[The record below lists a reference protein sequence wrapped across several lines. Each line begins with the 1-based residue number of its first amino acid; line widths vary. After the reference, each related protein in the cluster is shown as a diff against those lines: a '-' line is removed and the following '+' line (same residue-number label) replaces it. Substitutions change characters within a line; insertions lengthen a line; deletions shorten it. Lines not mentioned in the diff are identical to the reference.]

1 MALKFSKNHF
11 SIYAIILILISIIY
25 FLFQSTFINFFNE
38 KERFEST
45 IIDSNI
51 DISRSKFGFTKVKC
65 KSVDDYYFATGFIQS
80 YDRFIQIETLR
91 RIGKGELSSFLKQ
104 DLTVYDKILKDLNL
118 TDIAIKTKND
128 SLNFNYNV
136 VLQNYVNGINFFI
149 NKYKD
154 KLPLEFGLINYKVDN
169 YTLEDIYLISEV
181 YKLMN
186 NNTLKVDLFA
196 LINIIE
202 FGKTKANKL
211 FDMLNIKVSDEMLS
225 NISTKKYTYGEL
237 NYLKKIY
244 EFIEFINYGKPA
256 SFDSPYYI
264 NSDGDKLVSYNHF
277 SKTFINFGLYYQES
291 FINNDTLSA
300 LYNVGSPIPLIS
312 RKNKVVF
319 SETNNNKDNYN
330 IKLYDISEN
339 KLKYKSLLDSVYY
352 NFNIGIDSIKYNN
365 KIKLEYNY
373 KTKNTKKIINYDN
386 ENFTLGI
393 SIDLDNHIG
402 NNKLD
407 YVHNMIFND
416 SLIDYNS
423 TYFKYLYLNN
433 NLNTVVE
440 QGYYS
445 KIIDTINIY
454 NDEVSFN
461 NNLEKVDDYFIN
473 NIYDKFIYNRR
484 LKELISDNHKFTLT
498 DLRLINND
506 NKNIF
511 AEEYLSKYLNYIN
524 ISNSSNEVKKIFKK
538 LKKWDFIED
547 INSIES
553 RFFKDLSDNI
563 ILEYLESNYNKSVYR
578 YFEENIHFK
587 NIFIINIFSKLDE
600 DSISDY
606 VRKSWKKSLNTYLN
620 IKNFEKQNNTNEIK
634 VNHFITYYN
643 NSNIMSLTIEN
654 YKASE
659 NCIKFFH
666 NFENSL
672 ITNNTSLIFNLN
684 ENKNYLIMNFGESA
698 RLESVWNKN
707 LFEIWKTGGLVE
719 SKLEFEGNE
728 KIIEIKKR

>member
-11 SIYAIILILISIIY
+11 SIYAIILILLFIIY

-38 KERFEST
+38 KEIYESSK
-45 IIDSNI
+45 IQSNI
-51 DISRSKFGFTKVKC
+51 DISRSKFGFTKIQC
-65 KSVDDYYFATGFIQS
+65 KSVNDYYFASGFMQS

-118 TDIAIKTKND
+118 IDIAYLTKND
-128 SLNFNYNV
+128 PINKNYNII
-136 VLQNYVNGINFFI
+136 LQKYVDGINFFI

-154 KLPLEFGLINYKVDN
+154 KLPLEFGLINYDVDI

-186 NNTLKVDLFA
+186 NNTLKVDLFSI
-196 LINIIE
+196 INIIQ

-211 FDMLNIKVSDEMLS
+211 FEMLNIKVSEEMLN

-244 EFIEFINYGKPA
+244 EFIEFINYGKPTA
-256 SFDSPYYI
+256 FDSPYYI
-264 NSDGDKLVSYNHF
+264 NSDGEKLISYNHY
-277 SKTFINFGLYYQES
+277 SKTFINFGPYYQES
-291 FINNDTLSA
+291 FISNDTLSA

-312 RKNKVVF
+312 RKNQIVYL
-319 SETNNNKDNYN
+319 EANNNKDNFS
-330 IKLYDISEN
+330 IELYDISEN
-339 KLKYKSLLDSVYY
+339 KLKYKSLLDSVYQ
-352 NFNIGIDSIKYNN
+352 NFNIGIDSIKFNK

-373 KTKNTKKIINYDN
+373 KTKFSKKIINYDN
-386 ENFTLGI
+386 DNFTLGL
-393 SIDLDNHIG
+393 SIDLDNHLN

-407 YVHNMIFND
+407 YVHNMILND

-423 TYFKYLYLNN
+423 TNFKYLYLNN

-445 KIIDTINIY
+445 KILDTLNVF
-454 NDEVSFN
+454 DEEVFYA
-461 NNLEKVDDYFIN
+461 NNLEKVDNYYYN
-473 NIYDKFIYNRR
+473 NIYDKSVHNRR
-484 LKELISDNHKFTLT
+484 LKELISDDHIFTLT

-511 AEEYLSKYLNYIN
+511 AEEYLPKYLKYIN
-524 ISNSSNEVKKIFKK
+524 VSKSNNSVKKIFKK
-538 LKKWDFIED
+538 LSKWDYID
-547 INSIES
+547 NIKSIES
-553 RFFKDLSDNI
+553 IIFKDITDNI
-563 ILEYLESNYNKSVYR
+563 IKEYLESNYKIDVFR
-578 YFEENIHFK
+578 YLEENVHFK
-587 NIFIINIFSKLDE
+587 NIIIENIFSKINA
-600 DSISDY
+600 DSLAIY
-606 VRKSWKKSLNTYLN
+606 VRKSWNKSLINRLYKNKNEKLN
-620 IKNFEKQNNTNEIK
+620 EKSGLK
-634 VNHFITYYN
+634 VNHFLTYYN
-643 NSNIMSLTIEN
+643 NSKIMSLPIEN

-672 ITNNTSLIFNLN
+672 ITNNASLIFNLN
-684 ENKNYLIMNFGESA
+684 LNKNYLIMNFGESA
-698 RLESVWNKN
+698 RLESIWNKN

-728 KIIEIKKR
+728 KIIEIKKK